1 MKKPR
6 KQSKLY
12 ELSFQVEDISEKKTP
27 LSELYEVNVQV
38 EDVFE
43 QKTLLC
49 KLFCA
54 NVFQKETQ
62 LSKSEMQEP
71 GDEDAL
77 LEKLYFG

>member
-1 MKKPR
+1 MKEPR
-6 KQSKLY
+6 KESKLY

-49 KLFCA
+49 KLMCSRRRPNCLRVRCRSLGMRMRYSRNYILA
-54 NVFQKETQ
+54 R
-62 LSKSEMQEP
+62 
-71 GDEDAL
+71 
-77 LEKLYFG
+77 